1 MSVQLNASRHKKPRV
16 LLKTMTVEALTK
28 LANDK
33 SAGKGKQR
41 QKAQNE
47 LVQRGLSW

>member
-1 MSVQLNASRHKKPRV
+1 MAVQLTSSRSKKARV
-16 LLKTMTVEALTK
+16 YLHQMDADALIK

-47 LVQRGLSW
+47 LVKRGLTW

>member
-1 MSVQLNASRHKKPRV
+1 MSVQLNASRHKKARV
-16 LLKTMTVEALTK
+16 YLHQMNVDDLTK

-47 LVQRGLSW
+47 LVKRGLSW